1 MSESSPV
8 NETLIAYV
16 IGLILLLVLSMF
28 IGMMIKAEAER
39 QALILLKPAE
49 SSSDALNT
57 GDSERCKKKWKW
69 RSCPPVPMALS
80 SPTYSFNQLHRYSTW
95 KAQRHLQIN
104 D

>member
-39 QALILLKPAE
+39 QALILLKPVE
-49 SSSDALNT
+49 SSSDALNM

-80 SPTYSFNQLHRYSTW
+80 SPLKFL
-95 KAQRHLQIN
+95 
-104 D
+104 